1 MCGPCNSGNM
11 GKIGYLDVLDEKSA
25 RHAKLP
31 TSTLVIIYKKIS
43 SNGCPKFLVLIHFL
57 I

>member
-1 MCGPCNSGNM
+1 M

-43 SNGCPKFLVLIHFL
+43 SNGCPKFLVRNLLKPI
-57 I
+57 